1 MASKRILLIESDE
14 EFSESLVSLFSQYDV
29 ETRVIGDG
37 KDGLQAAKEDPP
49 DMILLCVELPKMSG
63 YSICNKLKKDKRL
76 KKVPLVIMSSEAT
89 EETFEQHK
97 KLKTRAEDYII
108 KPFPDD
114 DLLQKISALMEL
126 PVLESLDEEELITID
141 DDEAISIGD
150 EEAISAEDLPDLD
163 DENIDLEGGSTVVMD
178 GPDDGE
184 SADAESARSE
194 SSGDDLENFD
204 DVFDEIQMEEG
215 TTGEVSPKEESTG
228 SSEVSADDDLADFD
242 DVLDSLKEVEA
253 GTEDEPAP
261 ASDEPEPVEELDL
274 TAEEPAIEHLEA
286 GLTPPE
292 DSPEEEAAEPE
303 PVIQEVP
310 PPVKAPPPQPAA
322 APKPDPVLIT
332 KLQNAEEENKMLR
345 EKVRTLESKLE
356 DLHQSTEKQ
365 GSELGSLR
373 TKTTSRDK
381 ETLALKATIN
391 VKDREI
397 LDLKEEI
404 NQKDQEILDVQEKM
418 GERED
423 EISRLQEM
431 LAKRDREIKDGSAR
445 YDELL
450 RQKNELD
457 ELHQAKMA
465 EWDERYTNE
474 TAKLEHQLQVLKEEN
489 DQAQAEA
496 NQRVQSVEDKFN
508 KLKSNME
515 DEKQRHNDEVYGLR
529 TRYKHE
535 IEKIEAELNS
545 TSDTLEQ
552 TRNELDEERRAHDET
567 RESAARV
574 PQLEGDLDDARNT
587 ISNLEGQVSD
597 LKKDLADNEERVVK
611 AYEKIKGDEKIKV
624 KARKAVEIAFTLLAD
639 QVSEDEVDDA
649 DITSDSDEAHT

>member
-37 KDGLQAAKEDPP
+37 KEGLQAAKDDPP

-114 DLLQKISALMEL
+114 DLLGKVNALMEL

-141 DDEAISIGD
+141 DDEAISIDD
-150 EEAISAEDLPDLD
+150 EEAISIEDLPDLE

-178 GPDDGE
+178 SPEEGE
-184 SADAESARSE
+184 SAGEEKA
-194 SSGDDLENFD
+194 GDDLENFD
-204 DVFDEIQMEEG
+204 DVFDEIQMEDG
-215 TTGEVSPKEESTG
+215 STG
-228 SSEVSADDDLADFD
+228 DVSAEEEPTASSDVSADDELAEFD

-253 GTEDEPAP
+253 EEPEA
-261 ASDEPEPVEELDL
+261 AAEPEPVEEIDL
-274 TAEEPAIEHLEA
+274 TAEEEPVAEPEAPSVEEVAELE
-286 GLTPPE
+286 PVI
-292 DSPEEEAAEPE
+292 EEEFAPEPEPE
-303 PVIQEVP
+303 PVKEEP
-310 PPVKAPPPQPAA
+310 PPPPAPPAA
-322 APKPDPVLIT
+322 AKPDPVLMT
-332 KLQNAEEENKMLR
+332 KLQNAEDENKLLR
-345 EKVRTLESKLE
+345 DKVQALEGKIE
-356 DLHQSTEKQ
+356 ELHQSTEKQ
-365 GSELGSLR
+365 GSELGNLR

-397 LDLKEEI
+397 LDLKEEV
-404 NQKDQEILDVQEKM
+404 NRKDQEILDVQEKM
-418 GERED
+418 GEREE

-431 LAKRDREIKDGSAR
+431 IAKRDREIKDGSDKH
-445 YDELL
+445 DELL

-474 TAKLEHQLQVLKEEN
+474 TAKLEHQVQVMKEESEKAQMEA
-489 DQAQAEA
+489 DEKVQA
-496 NQRVQSVEDKFN
+496 VETKFN

-529 TRYKHE
+529 TRYKNE
-535 IEKIEAELNS
+535 IGKLDGELKE
-545 TSDTLEQ
+545 TVATLEQ
-552 TRNELDEERRAHDET
+552 TRNELEEERQGHEET
-567 RESAARV
+567 RQQAAQI
-574 PQLEGDLDDARNT
+574 PQLEGDLEDARNT

-597 LKKDLADNEERVVK
+597 LKADLADHEERVVK
-611 AYEKIKGDEKIKV
+611 AYEKIKGDEKIKE

-639 QVSEDEVDDA
+639 QVSEEEVDDA
-649 DITSDSDEAHT
+649 DISSDSDEAHT

>member
-76 KKVPLVIMSSEAT
+76 KKVPLIIMSSEAT

-114 DLLQKISALMEL
+114 DLLQKANALMEL

-141 DDEAISIGD
+141 DDEAISIDD
-150 EEAISAEDLPDLD
+150 EEAISIEELPDLE
-163 DENIDLEGGSTVVMD
+163 DENIELGGDSTAVMD
-178 GPDDGE
+178 TTEP
-184 SADAESARSE
+184 APAETA
-194 SSGDDLENFD
+194 GDDLENFD

-215 TTGEVSPKEESTG
+215 STGDVSPREEPAD
-228 SSEVSADDDLADFD
+228 SSEVSADDELAEFD

-253 GTEDEPAP
+253 EDET
-261 ASDEPEPVEELDL
+261 ASAEPEPVEEIDL
-274 TAEEPAIEHLEA
+274 TAEEPAA
-286 GLTPPE
+286 
-292 DSPEEEAAEPE
+292 DAAPEEQVAELE
-303 PVIQEVP
+303 PVIAEEP
-310 PPVKAPPPQPAA
+310 PPLEPAPPKAPPPRPAA
-322 APKPDPVLIT
+322 APKPDPVLVT
-332 KLQNAEEENKMLR
+332 KLQNSEEESKRLR
-345 EKVRTLESKLE
+345 EKVQTLESKLE
-356 DLHQSTEKQ
+356 ELHQAAEKQ
-365 GSELGSLR
+365 GTELGSLR

-418 GERED
+418 GEREE

-431 LAKRDREIKDGSAR
+431 IAKRDREIKDGSAK

-496 NQRVQSVEDKFN
+496 NERVQAIEGKLN
-508 KLKSNME
+508 KLKGTME

-529 TRYKHE
+529 TRYKNE
-535 IEKIEAELNS
+535 IEKIEAELKS
-545 TSDTLEQ
+545 TNDGLEQ
-552 TRNELDEERRAHDET
+552 TRTDLEEERRVHEET
-567 RESAARV
+567 RESAAKV
-574 PQLEGDLDDARNT
+574 PQLEGDLEDARNT
-587 ISNLEGQVSD
+587 ISNLEEQVSD
-597 LKKDLADNEERVVK
+597 LKKDLADHEERVVK
-611 AYEKIKGDEKIKV
+611 AYEKIKGDEKIKE

-639 QVSEDEVDDA
+639 QVSEEEVDDA

>member
-37 KDGLQAAKEDPP
+37 KEGLQTAKEDPP

-76 KKVPLVIMSSEAT
+76 KKVPLIIMSTEAT

-114 DLLQKISALMEL
+114 DLLGKINALMEL
-126 PVLESLDEEELITID
+126 PILESLDEEELITID
-141 DDEAISIGD
+141 DDEAISIDD
-150 EEAISAEDLPDLD
+150 EEAISIEDLPDLE
-163 DENIDLEGGSTVVMD
+163 DENIDLEGDGSTVVMD
-178 GPDDGE
+178 SPEGE
-184 SADAESARSE
+184 GVETT
-194 SSGDDLENFD
+194 GDDLENFD
-204 DVFDEIQMEEG
+204 DVFDEIQMEDG
-215 TTGEVSPKEESTG
+215 TTGD
-228 SSEVSADDDLADFD
+228 VSADEEPTATSEASTDEDLAEFD

-253 GTEDEPAP
+253 EEPP
-261 ASDEPEPVEELDL
+261 AAAEPEQVEEIDL
-274 TAEEPAIEHLEA
+274 TAEEPVIEPEI
-286 GLTPPE
+286 PPV
-292 DSPEEEAAEPE
+292 EEAAELE
-303 PVIQEVP
+303 PVIEEEP
-310 PPVKAPPPQPAA
+310 PPPPPPAPPAA
-322 APKPDPVLIT
+322 AKPDPVLMT
-332 KLQNAEEENKMLR
+332 KLQNAEDENKLLR
-345 EKVRTLESKLE
+345 DKVQTLESKLE
-356 DLHQSTEKQ
+356 ELHQSTEKQ
-365 GSELGSLR
+365 GSELGNLR

-397 LDLKEEI
+397 LDLKEEV
-404 NQKDQEILDVQEKM
+404 NQKDQEILDVQEKI
-418 GERED
+418 GEREE

-431 LAKRDREIKDGSAR
+431 IAKRDREIKGASGD

-457 ELHQAKMA
+457 EMHQAKMA

-474 TAKLEHQLQVLKEEN
+474 TAKLEHQVQVMKEES
-489 DQAQAEA
+489 DKAQVEADERIQAT
-496 NQRVQSVEDKFN
+496 EDKFN
-508 KLKSNME
+508 KLKGTME

-529 TRYKHE
+529 TRYKNE
-535 IEKIEAELNS
+535 IGKLDGELKETVES
-545 TSDTLEQ
+545 LEQ
-552 TRNELDEERRAHDET
+552 TRSELDEERRTHDET
-567 RESAARV
+567 KQSAAQI
-574 PQLEGDLDDARNT
+574 PQLEGDLEDARNT
-587 ISNLEGQVSD
+587 ISNLEGQVTD
-597 LKKDLADNEERVVK
+597 LKADLADHEDRVVK
-611 AYEKIKGDEKIKV
+611 AYEKIKGDEKIKE

-649 DITSDSDEAHT
+649 DITVDPDEAHT

>member
-1 MASKRILLIESDE
+1 MASKRILVIESDE

-37 KDGLQAAKEDPP
+37 KEGLQAAKDDPP

-76 KKVPLVIMSSEAT
+76 KKVPLIIMSSEAT

-114 DLLQKISALMEL
+114 DLLGKVNALMEL

-141 DDEAISIGD
+141 DDEAISIDD
-150 EEAISAEDLPDLD
+150 EESISIEDLPDLE
-163 DENIDLEGGSTVVMD
+163 DENLDLEGGSTVVMD
-178 GPDDGE
+178 SPEEGE
-184 SADAESARSE
+184 SAGEE
-194 SSGDDLENFD
+194 TVGDDLENFD

-215 TTGEVSPKEESTG
+215 SGGDASAEEQPDD
-228 SSEVSADDDLADFD
+228 SSEISADDELAEFD

-253 GTEDEPAP
+253 DEPA
-261 ASDEPEPVEELDL
+261 AADEPEPVEEIDL
-274 TAEEPAIEHLEA
+274 TAEEPV
-286 GLTPPE
+286 
-292 DSPEEEAAEPE
+292 AEPE
-303 PVIQEVP
+303 APPAEPELVIEEEPVPEPEPEPKRAEP
-310 PPVKAPPPQPAA
+310 PPPPPPAA
-322 APKPDPVLIT
+322 AKPDPVLIT
-332 KLQNAEEENKMLR
+332 KLQNAEDENKLLR
-345 EKVRTLESKLE
+345 EKVQTLESKIE
-356 DLHQSTEKQ
+356 ELHQSTEKQ
-365 GSELGSLR
+365 GSELGNLR

-397 LDLKEEI
+397 LDLKEEV
-404 NQKDQEILDVQEKM
+404 NRKDQEILDVQEKM
-418 GERED
+418 GEREE

-431 LAKRDREIKDGSAR
+431 IAKRDREIKDGSDK

-474 TAKLEHQLQVLKEEN
+474 TAKLEHQVQVMKEEGEK
-489 DQAQAEA
+489 AQAEA
-496 NQRVQSVEDKFN
+496 DERVQAAESRFN
-508 KLKSNME
+508 KLKSTME

-529 TRYKHE
+529 TRYKNE
-535 IEKIEAELNS
+535 IGKLDGELKE
-545 TSDTLEQ
+545 TIGTLEQ
-552 TRNELDEERRAHDET
+552 TRSELEEELQAHEET
-567 RESAARV
+567 RQQAAQI
-574 PQLEGDLDDARNT
+574 PQLEGDLEDARNT

-597 LKKDLADNEERVVK
+597 LKADLADHEERVVK
-611 AYEKIKGDEKIKV
+611 AYEKIKGDEKIKE

-639 QVSEDEVDDA
+639 QVSEEEVDDA